1 MEEAVKKHPQTRFIW
16 AHAGISRRVT
26 VPSIVQVLRR
36 MLKTYPNLWVDLSWV
51 VFPMDVYPDGKLN
64 EEWVALVEEFPDR
77 FMIGTDSV
85 GHFDEYEKTIFR
97 YYVFFDALSQKTA
110 RLVAK
115 ENFLR
120 ILPHRIRKDLID
132 EPSNSVK

>member
-1 MEEAVKKHPQTRFIW
+1 
-16 AHAGISRRVT
+16 
-26 VPSIVQVLRR
+26 
-36 MLKTYPNLWVDLSWV
+36 
-51 VFPMDVYPDGKLN
+51 MDVYPDGKLDK
-64 EEWVALVEEFPDR
+64 EWVALVEEFPDR
-77 FMIGTDSV
+77 FMIGTDSI

-110 RLVAK
+110 RLVAR

-120 ILPHRIRKDLID
+120 ILPQRIRKNLID